1 MCFYV
6 GKKLEVFFK
15 LKGEDKMLFGK
26 NRITHT
32 EEQIKFW
39 ENEIEELRQQLQDNQ
54 ITYEYFLETFEE
66 FEKILE
72 EKKHLLTLMNG
83 RRK

>member
-1 MCFYV
+1 
-6 GKKLEVFFK
+6 
-15 LKGEDKMLFGK
+15 MLFGK
-26 NRITHT
+26 NIITHT

-39 ENEIEELRQQLQDNQ
+39 EKEIEELRQQLQDNQ
-54 ITYEYFLETFEE
+54 ITYDYFLETFEE

>member
-1 MCFYV
+1 
-6 GKKLEVFFK
+6 
-15 LKGEDKMLFGK
+15 MLFGK

-72 EKKHLLTLMNG
+72 EKKHLLALING

>member
-1 MCFYV
+1 
-6 GKKLEVFFK
+6 
-15 LKGEDKMLFGK
+15 MLFGK

-32 EEQIKFW
+32 EKQIEFW
-39 ENEIEELRQQLQDNQ
+39 ENEIKELSQQLQDNQ

-72 EKKHLLTLMNG
+72 EKKHLLALMNG

>member
-1 MCFYV
+1 
-6 GKKLEVFFK
+6 
-15 LKGEDKMLFGK
+15 MLFGK

-32 EEQIKFW
+32 EKQIKFW

-72 EKKHLLTLMNG
+72 EKKHLLALMNG